1 MLGWYLRQGWPR
13 QLAVLAAL
21 AVVVPILWTAI
32 ASYLFV
38 DLMGSGLRQYY
49 PRSDIGS
56 YLVWWDYFL
65 TDDQP
70 IRLKRWL
77 VVSGATA
84 TMPFA
89 AFLVRLVMD
98 STSDTKRPALYGKT
112 GWASREDMRHGNV
125 KTTKDLF

>member
-1 MLGWYLRQGWPR
+1 VMLGWYLRQGWPR

-38 DLMGSGLRQYY
+38 DLMGWRSSY
-49 PRSDIGS
+49 PRSEVGS

-65 TDDQP
+65 ADGQTSSVQ
-70 IRLKRWL
+70 RWL
-77 VVSGATA
+77 VVSGAAA
-84 TMPFA
+84 TVPFGA
-89 AFLVRLVMD
+89 MVVRLVMGY
-98 STSDTKRPALYGKT
+98 TSDAKRPALYGKT